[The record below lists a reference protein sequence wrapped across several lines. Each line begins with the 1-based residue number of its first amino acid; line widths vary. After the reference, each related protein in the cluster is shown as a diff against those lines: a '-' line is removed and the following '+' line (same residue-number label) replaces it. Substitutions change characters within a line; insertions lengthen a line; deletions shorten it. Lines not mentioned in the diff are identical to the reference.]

1 MAVSVLLR
9 SSTFTLLRRPFA
21 QAAKRVSLDHQAA
34 TAVVTKTTTA
44 LINRTITAMATD
56 KPNVVFVLGAP
67 GSGKGTQCQNIV
79 DKYGYVHLSAGDL
92 LRAERKAPGSEY
104 GELIEHHITN
114 GTIVPVAITCSLLQ
128 RAMKDSG
135 KSHFLIDG
143 FPRNKDNLDGWN
155 AEVGPDKAN
164 VRCVLFFTCEE
175 KTCVDRCL
183 KRGAEG
189 SGRTDDNEESLRK
202 RFVTYLGATMPI
214 IDEFRA
220 SGHVREIDANRPI
233 DHVFVDVSKIFDEEL
248 K

>member
-9 SSTFTLLRRPFA
+9 TFTLLRRPLT
-21 QAAKRVSLDHQAA
+21 AKRRLFQQQE
-34 TAVVTKTTTA
+34 TAVVTKTTAT
-44 LINRTITAMATD
+44 LFNQTITAMSTE

-92 LRAERKAPGSEY
+92 LRAERISPGSEY

-143 FPRNKDNLDGWN
+143 FPRNKDNLDGWMS
-155 AEVGPDKAN
+155 EVGPDKAN
-164 VRCVLFFTCEE
+164 VRCVLFFSCEQ
-175 KTCVDRCL
+175 KVCVERCL
-183 KRGAEG
+183 QRGAAG

-202 RFVTYLGATMPI
+202 RFDTYLGATMPI
-214 IDEFRA
+214 VDEFRA
-220 SGHVREIDANRPI
+220 SGLVREIDANRPI
-233 DHVFVDVSKIFDEEL
+233 DDVFVDVAKIFDKEF
-248 K
+248 